1 MSASLSALAD
11 TTEETKRHVTRF
23 TASGRQTLGLCP
35 DLELSV
41 LAAQLHDRAITDL
54 DADESNQRQIQADKL
69 AKSKSVVSVSTI
81 KQGRRREKY
90 PKKSLR
96 IGGGSLHQLRQEKAR
111 AAKAKDKLLTR
122 TRRNQRDLKSKMWN
136 NSSSS
141 PHHRRLRCRH
151 VQ

>member
-69 AKSKSVVSVSTI
+69 AKSKSVVSVLTI
-81 KQGRRREKY
+81 KQGRRRGKY

-96 IGGGSLHQLRQEKAR
+96 IGGGSLHQLRQEKDLAAR
-111 AAKAKDKLLTR
+111 LAKKKRTLTR
-122 TRRNQRDLKSKMWN
+122 KKQRTIKSENHK
-136 NSSSS
+136 STY
-141 PHHRRLRCRH
+141 
-151 VQ
+151 